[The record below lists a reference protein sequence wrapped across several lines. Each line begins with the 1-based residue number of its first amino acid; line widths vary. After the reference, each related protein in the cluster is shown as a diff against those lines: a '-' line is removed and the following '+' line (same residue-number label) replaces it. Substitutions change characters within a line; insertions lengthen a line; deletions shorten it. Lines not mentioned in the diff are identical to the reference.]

1 MRKISKRTGYE
12 PQSLIDWKRGNPNG
26 DYKELTNIERK
37 DIRIECLKEQYFLC
51 AYCCKLISDN
61 NNDSMNEHVEARRIA
76 PQRSLDFTNIVASCT
91 TPSQCDNSH
100 ESQPL
105 PLTPFMAKCETDLEF
120 TLSGKVRGLTPDAS
134 ETIRVLNLG
143 DDTTNNRS
151 LIEQRKQFVHAMLFA
166 NGIDPNE
173 GLDDDELIDCVIA
186 DISTPKNG
194 KLESFAPVVVNVLRQ
209 WIG

>member
-1 MRKISKRTGYE
+1 LRKISKRTGYE
-12 PQSLIDWKRGNPNG
+12 PQSLVDWKRKNPNG
-26 DYKELTNIERK
+26 EYTELTHVERK
-37 DIRIECLKEQYFLC
+37 DIRIECLEEQYFLC
-51 AYCCKLISDN
+51 AYCCKRISDN
-61 NNDSMNEHVEARRIA
+61 SNDSMNEHVEARRLA

-100 ESQPL
+100 QSQPL
-105 PLTPFMAKCETDLEF
+105 PITPFMAECETDLIF
-120 TLSGKVRGLTPDAS
+120 TLSGKVRGLTPDAL

-143 DDTTNNRS
+143 DDLTKNRS

-173 GLDDDELIDCVIA
+173 GLDDDDLINCVIE

-194 KLESFAPVVVNVLRQ
+194 KFEAFAPVVVNVLRQ